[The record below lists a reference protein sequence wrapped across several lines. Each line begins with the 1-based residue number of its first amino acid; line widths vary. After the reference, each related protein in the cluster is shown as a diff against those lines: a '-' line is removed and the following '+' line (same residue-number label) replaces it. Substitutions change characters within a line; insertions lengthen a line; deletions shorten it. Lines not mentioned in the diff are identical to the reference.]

1 MKPVILS
8 ILLASLVLAQEPPD
22 WANPAVIQ
30 VGAEKPRA
38 TMLVCPT
45 RDAALKGETPW
56 RLSLNG
62 KWKFHYSPGPSV
74 RPQDFHQ
81 PASDDSK
88 WSAIPVPSSI
98 ELQGY
103 GIPIYTNILYPFP
116 QDASQP
122 PRVPREDNP
131 VGSYR
136 TTFTVPAGW
145 DGREVY
151 LHFAGV
157 DSAFYVWV
165 NGIKAGYSEDSRT
178 PAEFNITRHL
188 KPGSNLFA
196 VEVYRWSDGS
206 FVEDQDMWRMSGI
219 FRDVCL

>member
-1 MKPVILS
+1 VKPVILS
-8 ILLASLVLAQEPPD
+8 FLLASLALAQEPPE
-22 WANPAVIQ
+22 WADPAVIQ
-30 VGAEKPRA
+30 VGVEKPRA

-62 KWKFHYSPGPSV
+62 KWKFHYSPGPSA
-74 RPQDFHQ
+74 RPRDFHQ
-81 PASDDSK
+81 PAFDDST

-122 PRVPREDNP
+122 PRVPCEDNP
-131 VGSYR
+131 IGSYR
-136 TTFTVPAGW
+136 TVFTVPAAW

-165 NGIKAGYSEDSRT
+165 NGIKVGYSEDSRT

-188 KPGSNLFA
+188 KPGPNLLA

-206 FVEDQDMWRMSGI
+206 FVEDQDM
-219 FRDVCL
+219 